1 VKHSGLLR
9 AAPLRRFA
17 LLAATLLFAIVS
29 CKKDTTSP
37 ILGSKL
43 AFTVQPTNTT
53 VDSSI
58 VPAVVVT
65 VEDASGN
72 PVTAATTQ
80 VSLSINGTD
89 SDADL
94 IGTPTV
100 DASSGVAT
108 FPYLSVNRPGTGYTL
123 TASATGLTSA
133 TSAAFNVGLIT
144 MGPFTQVNIG
154 ANSACAVTTGGTGYC
169 WGNNTN
175 GQLGNGATTNTTT
188 PVRIAGGLTFGT
200 VGAGSLQYFSCGL
213 VTSGAAYC
221 WGYNDYGQLGNGTFV
236 ASANPVAVTGNL
248 TFGALSVGEGGH
260 ACGIAGGGAA
270 YCWGYNASGQLG
282 VSSVAYT
289 NSPVAVSGGL
299 AFAAI
304 SAGENAQTCGV
315 TAAGAG
321 YCWGFNGDGELG
333 NGTTTNTNAPTAV
346 SGGLVFSNISAG
358 YVSTCGLTTA
368 GAAYCWGDNTYGELG
383 NGTTTNSST
392 PVAVGGNHTYSSLSV
407 GDAFA
412 CGVATGGTVYCW
424 GYGSQGQLGT
434 GAIAASSAPIAIFG
448 GLTYSSVSAGYASAC
463 AVTTGGAAYCWGN
476 NSFGQL
482 GNRSITATL
491 VPALV
496 VTPP

>member
-1 VKHSGLLR
+1 VRSIYHPGIR
-9 AAPLRRFA
+9 ATDAGAP
-17 LLAATLLFAIVS
+17 
-29 CKKDTTSP
+29 
-37 ILGSKL
+37 

-65 VEDASGN
+65 VEDASGD

-108 FPYLSVNRPGTGYTL
+108 FPYLSVNRPRTGYTL

-133 TSAAFNVGLIT
+133 TSAAFNVDLIT
-144 MGPFTQVNIG
+144 TGPFTQVNIG

-169 WGNNTN
+169 WGNNSN
-175 GQLGNGATTNTTT
+175 
-188 PVRIAGGLTFGT
+188 
-200 VGAGSLQYFSCGL
+200 
-213 VTSGAAYC
+213 
-221 WGYNDYGQLGNGTFV
+221 GQLGNGTFV
-236 ASANPVAVTGNL
+236 ASANPAAVTGNL

-299 AFAAI
+299 AFASI
-304 SAGENAQTCGV
+304 STGENAQTCGV

-321 YCWGFNGDGELG
+321 YCWGFNGD
-333 NGTTTNTNAPTAV
+333 
-346 SGGLVFSNISAG
+346 
-358 YVSTCGLTTA
+358 
-368 GAAYCWGDNTYGELG
+368 GELG